1 MAFTKELLRSLHDF
15 VARPWVLSALV
26 FTNVLAY
33 FGGLLYWY
41 GQYIVI
47 VDPATW
53 IWPFIPDCPL
63 WGLLGGLSLLIVVSK
78 NYWSDNA
85 EALAQRIILI
95 IGAVSALLWLA
106 TYLSNAPIESVN
118 QRAMLGV
125 FSWTMLLF
133 GALFRMAPS
142 WLLAIAAAGNIKYGV
157 WTVSAWLVYWRT
169 TSLAFGSPH
178 FSPDSIAMTTTHLG
192 MIAQGLL
199 LFTFFKPTRT
209 AALAVFAWFALSD
222 FVDYGLG
229 YYPPIPEQFI
239 PLPIMQWST
248 IGMTILLSGWL
259 WWLSTRKQPLVD
271 ELPRVNSNTIN
282 SSAIRELA
290 PHSS

>member
-1 MAFTKELLRSLHDF
+1 MAFAKEMVRSLHDF
-15 VARPWVLSALV
+15 VARPWVLAALV
-26 FTNVLAY
+26 FTNVVAY

-41 GQYIVI
+41 GQYIVV

-53 IWPFIPDCPL
+53 VWPFIPDCPL

-78 NYWSDNA
+78 NYWSDDA
-85 EALAQRIILI
+85 EARTQRIILI
-95 IGAVSALLWLA
+95 IGTVFTFLWLA
-106 TYLSNAPIESVN
+106 TYLSNAPTAFVN
-118 QRAMLGV
+118 QRAMLGI

-169 TSLAFGSPH
+169 TSLEFGAPH

-199 LFTFFKPTRT
+199 LLTFFKPTRI

-222 FVDYGLG
+222 YVDYGLG
-229 YYPPIPEQFI
+229 FYPPIPERFI

-248 IGMTILLSGWL
+248 ICMTILLGAWL
-259 WWLSTRKQPLVD
+259 LWLSTRKQPLVD
-271 ELPRVNSNTIN
+271 DLPRADAQSMK
-282 SSAIRELA
+282 SGGIRELA
-290 PHSS
+290 SQSS

>member
-1 MAFTKELLRSLHDF
+1 MAFVKELIRLLHGF

-26 FTNVLAY
+26 FTNVVAY

-41 GQYIVI
+41 SQYINTVK
-47 VDPATW
+47 PAEW

-78 NYWSDNA
+78 NYWTDDA
-85 EALAQRIILI
+85 EARTQRIILA
-95 IGAVSALLWLA
+95 IGALFTLLWLA
-106 TYLSNAPIESVN
+106 TYLPNAASAFVD
-118 QRAMLGV
+118 QRSMLGL
-125 FSWTMLLF
+125 FCWTMLLF
-133 GALFRMAPS
+133 GALFRLAPS

-169 TSLAFGSPH
+169 TSLEFGAPH

-192 MIAQGLL
+192 MIAQGVLL
-199 LFTFFKPTRT
+199 LTFFKPTRV

-222 FVDYGLG
+222 YVDYGLG

-248 IGMTILLSGWL
+248 ICVTILLSMWL
-259 WWLSTRKQPLVD
+259 WWLSTLKQPLVD
-271 ELPRVNSNTIN
+271 DLPSADAKPLRTHGMAELIS
-282 SSAIRELA
+282 
-290 PHSS
+290 HSS